1 MKESLTDVGKRTSFE
16 GSECGKRCITITLS
30 FRWARGEV
38 LFASEPNNARRRIR
52 YTLSSDR
59 DRAKA
64 AYLSSSPKRGTHIRE
79 PSMGEEAPPSLLR
92 HLIRTFTFSWVKA
105 GRKPLWHV

>member
-1 MKESLTDVGKRTSFE
+1 M
-16 GSECGKRCITITLS
+16 
-30 FRWARGEV
+30 

-79 PSMGEEAPPSLLR
+79 PSMGGEAPPSLLR
-92 HLIRTFTFSWVKA
+92 RLIPTFTFSWVKA